1 MPGAGTV
8 SDGSGDVE
16 PEEQDGFLLGGE
28 PPIIFPTS
36 YALPLLPPVL
46 VRGMGRADLGDN
58 SIRSA
63 AARNDFRQKN
73 KETLQKSHTA
83 KTYSTELEIYTN

>member
-8 SDGSGDVE
+8 SDGSDDVE

-36 YALPLLPPVL
+36 YALPRLPPSTTGL
-46 VRGMGRADLGDN
+46 GAGLGRADLGDN

-63 AARNDFRQKN
+63 AARNDFRQKL
-73 KETLQKSHTA
+73 KKPSKSLTLRKLILPS
-83 KTYSTELEIYTN
+83 